1 MGYSNS
7 HKGFVCYDVSNNRFR
22 VSRNVTFFDNQFM
35 FHSIPPSINDIV
47 ILPTFS
53 IMPHSIERYKPEITY
68 VRHCKK
74 QVPTAPPNIDPPL
87 DPELVEPLRSGRTS
101 QAPDIFS
108 PDMYDST
115 HNSLI
120 AQLFSISIPSCYS
133 QTVKD
138 VRWINATNGE
148 L

>member
-1 MGYSNS
+1 MLHFLIINLCQTLQET
-7 HKGFVCYDVSNNRFR
+7 GF
-22 VSRNVTFFDNQFM
+22 
-35 FHSIPPSINDIV
+35 H
-47 ILPTFS
+47 
-53 IMPHSIERYKPEITY
+53 
-68 VRHCKK
+68 
-74 QVPTAPPNIDPPL
+74 APPDIDPPL